1 MKYDK
6 NHALLECSIPG
17 IPQKSGKVR
26 DVFDLGDKLLM
37 VVTDR
42 ISAFDVILPCG
53 VPDKGKVLNQLSLF
67 WLEFFGVKNHLITAN
82 VDEYPAELQPY
93 KEDLRGRSML
103 VKKVKMVE
111 VECIARGYLTGSGWK
126 EYQQSQTVNG
136 EKLRAGYENASK
148 LDEVLFTPT
157 TKAAIGDHDEAIN
170 YEQTKALVGEA
181 TAQALK
187 DATIG
192 LYTKAADYAAQHGII
207 IADTKF
213 EFGQDDDGSLILA
226 DEVLTPDSSRFW
238 PQASYKVGAN
248 PPSLDKQYVRDWLDS
263 INFNHQPPGPVLPDD
278 VIARTREIY
287 IKRTFPARS
296 WPNVRHSSF
305 IIYNRSKE
313 TMGMF
318 DQVREAMKM
327 RSEAKKIEAE
337 IKKITAEYSN
347 GGITVVAKGDMT
359 IDKIAITPEAYEE
372 VKAGK
377 PARFE
382 TMLFNVVNGALKKA
396 RETTQQEMAK
406 LMQANGGFGGLFGK

>member
-17 IPQKSGKVR
+17 VPQKSGKVR

-67 WLEFFGVKNHLITAN
+67 WMEFLGMKNHLITAN
-82 VDEYPAELQPY
+82 VDEYPSELLPY

-103 VKKVKMVE
+103 VKKVNMVA

-126 EYQQSQTVNG
+126 EYKAKGTVNG

-170 YEQTKALVGEA
+170 FAETEKLVGADLAKALR
-181 TAQALK
+181 

-192 LYTKAADYAAQHGII
+192 LYTKAADYAATKGII

-213 EFGQDDDGSLILA
+213 EFGRDSDGSLILA
-226 DEVLTPDSSRFW
+226 DECLTPDSSRFW
-238 PQASYKVGAN
+238 PKSSYAVGAN
-248 PPSLDKQYVRDWLDS
+248 PPSLDKQYVRDYLES
-263 INFNHQPPGPVLPDD
+263 INFNKEPPGPVLPDE

-287 IKRTFPARS
+287 VK
-296 WPNVRHSSF
+296 
-305 IIYNRSKE
+305 
-313 TMGMF
+313 
-318 DQVREAMKM
+318 
-327 RSEAKKIEAE
+327 
-337 IKKITAEYSN
+337 
-347 GGITVVAKGDMT
+347 
-359 IDKIAITPEAYEE
+359 AYEDLS
-372 VKAGK
+372 GK
-377 PARFE
+377 
-382 TMLFNVVNGALKKA
+382 
-396 RETTQQEMAK
+396 K
-406 LMQANGGFGGLFGK
+406 LV

>member
-17 IPQKSGKVR
+17 VPVKSGKVR

-53 VPDKGKVLNQLSLF
+53 VPEKGKVLNQLSLF
-67 WLEFFGVKNHLITAN
+67 WLEFFGVKNHLITVN
-82 VDEYPAELQPY
+82 VDEYPEILQPY

-126 EYQQSQTVNG
+126 EYQKSQTVNG

-170 YEQTKALVGEA
+170 YAQTVELVGEA
-181 TAQALK
+181 TAKALK

-192 LYTKAADYAAQHGII
+192 LYAKAADYARTHGII

-213 EFGQDDDGSLILA
+213 EFGQDADGSLILA

-238 PQASYKVGAN
+238 PEASYKVGAN
-248 PPSLDKQYVRDWLDS
+248 PPSLDKQFVRDWLDS
-263 INFNHQPPGPVLPDD
+263 IHFNHQPPGPVLPDD
-278 VIARTREIY
+278 VIARTHDIY
-287 IKRTFPARS
+287 VK
-296 WPNVRHSSF
+296 
-305 IIYNRSKE
+305 
-313 TMGMF
+313 
-318 DQVREAMKM
+318 
-327 RSEAKKIEAE
+327 
-337 IKKITAEYSN
+337 
-347 GGITVVAKGDMT
+347 
-359 IDKIAITPEAYEE
+359 AYEDLS
-372 VKAGK
+372 GK
-377 PARFE
+377 
-382 TMLFNVVNGALKKA
+382 
-396 RETTQQEMAK
+396 K
-406 LMQANGGFGGLFGK
+406 LV

>member
-53 VPDKGKVLNQLSLF
+53 VPDKGKFLNQLSLF
-67 WLEFFGVKNHLITAN
+67 WMEFLGMKNHLVTAN

-103 VKKVKMVE
+103 VKKVNMVE

-126 EYQQSQTVNG
+126 EYKAKGTVNG

-157 TKAAIGDHDEAIN
+157 TKAAIGDHDEAID
-170 YEQTKALVGEA
+170 YEQTQRLVGA
-181 TAQALK
+181 DLAKALK

-192 LYTKAADYAAQHGII
+192 LYTKAADYAATKGII

-213 EFGQDDDGSLILA
+213 EFGKDVDGSLILA
-226 DEVLTPDSSRFW
+226 DECLTPDSSRFW
-238 PQASYKVGAN
+238 PKSSYKVGAN
-248 PPSLDKQYVRDWLDS
+248 PPSLDKQYVRDYLES
-263 INFNHQPPGPVLPDD
+263 INFNKEPPGPVLPDE

-287 IKRTFPARS
+287 VK
-296 WPNVRHSSF
+296 
-305 IIYNRSKE
+305 
-313 TMGMF
+313 
-318 DQVREAMKM
+318 
-327 RSEAKKIEAE
+327 
-337 IKKITAEYSN
+337 
-347 GGITVVAKGDMT
+347 
-359 IDKIAITPEAYEE
+359 AYEDLS
-372 VKAGK
+372 GK
-377 PARFE
+377 
-382 TMLFNVVNGALKKA
+382 
-396 RETTQQEMAK
+396 K
-406 LMQANGGFGGLFGK
+406 L

>member
-26 DVFDLGDKLLM
+26 DVFDMGDKLLM

-67 WLEFFGVKNHLITAN
+67 WMEFLGMKNHLITAN

-103 VKKVKMVE
+103 VKKVNMIE

-126 EYQQSQTVNG
+126 EYKAKGTVNG

-170 YEQTKALVGEA
+170 YEQTQKLVGA
-181 TAQALK
+181 DLAKALK

-192 LYTKAADYAAQHGII
+192 LYTKAADYAATKGII

-213 EFGQDDDGSLILA
+213 EFGKDADGSLILA
-226 DEVLTPDSSRFW
+226 DECLTPDSSRFW
-238 PQASYKVGAN
+238 PKESYAVGAN
-248 PPSLDKQYVRDWLDS
+248 PPSLDKQYVRDYLES
-263 INFNHQPPGPVLPDD
+263 INFNKEPPGPVLPAE
-278 VIARTREIY
+278 VIERTRLIY
-287 IKRTFPARS
+287 LKAFNDLS
-296 WPNVRHSSF
+296 
-305 IIYNRSKE
+305 
-313 TMGMF
+313 G
-318 DQVREAMKM
+318 RELA
-327 RSEAKKIEAE
+327 
-337 IKKITAEYSN
+337 
-347 GGITVVAKGDMT
+347 
-359 IDKIAITPEAYEE
+359 
-372 VKAGK
+372 
-377 PARFE
+377 
-382 TMLFNVVNGALKKA
+382 
-396 RETTQQEMAK
+396 
-406 LMQANGGFGGLFGK
+406 

>member
-103 VKKVKMVE
+103 VKKVRMVE

-126 EYQQSQTVNG
+126 EYQKTQTVNG
-136 EKLRAGYENASK
+136 EKLRAGYENASR

-170 YEQTKALVGEA
+170 YAETVKLVGEA
-181 TAQALK
+181 TAKALR
-187 DATIG
+187 DATIE
-192 LYTKAADYAAQHGII
+192 LYSKAADYAAKHGII

-238 PQASYKVGAN
+238 PEASYKVGAN

-287 IKRTFPARS
+287 IK
-296 WPNVRHSSF
+296 
-305 IIYNRSKE
+305 
-313 TMGMF
+313 
-318 DQVREAMKM
+318 
-327 RSEAKKIEAE
+327 
-337 IKKITAEYSN
+337 
-347 GGITVVAKGDMT
+347 
-359 IDKIAITPEAYEE
+359 AYENLS
-372 VKAGK
+372 GK
-377 PARFE
+377 ELA
-382 TMLFNVVNGALKKA
+382 
-396 RETTQQEMAK
+396 
-406 LMQANGGFGGLFGK
+406 

>member
-17 IPQKSGKVR
+17 LPQKSGKVR

-82 VDEYPAELQPY
+82 VDEYPEVLQPY

-103 VKKVKMVE
+103 VKKVNMVE

-126 EYQQSQTVNG
+126 EYKASQTVNG

-170 YEQTKALVGEA
+170 FEQTKALVGEA
-181 TAQALK
+181 MATSLK

-192 LYTKAADYAAQHGII
+192 LYTKAADYAATKGII

-213 EFGQDDDGSLILA
+213 EFGKDDDGSLILA

-238 PQASYKVGAN
+238 PASSYQVGAN
-248 PPSLDKQYVRDWLDS
+248 PPSLDKQYVRDYLES
-263 INFNHQPPGPVLPDD
+263 INFNKEPPGPVLPDE
-278 VIARTREIY
+278 VIERTREIY
-287 IKRTFPARS
+287 IK
-296 WPNVRHSSF
+296 
-305 IIYNRSKE
+305 
-313 TMGMF
+313 
-318 DQVREAMKM
+318 
-327 RSEAKKIEAE
+327 
-337 IKKITAEYSN
+337 
-347 GGITVVAKGDMT
+347 
-359 IDKIAITPEAYEE
+359 AYEDLS
-372 VKAGK
+372 GK
-377 PARFE
+377 
-382 TMLFNVVNGALKKA
+382 
-396 RETTQQEMAK
+396 K
-406 LMQANGGFGGLFGK
+406 LA

>member
-6 NHALLECSIPG
+6 NNALLECSIPG

-82 VDEYPAELQPY
+82 VDEYPEELQPY

-103 VKKVKMVE
+103 VKKVNMVE

-126 EYQQSQTVNG
+126 EYQKSQTVNG
-136 EKLRAGYENASK
+136 EKLRAGYQNASK

-170 YEQTKALVGEA
+170 YDETVKLVGEA
-181 TAQALK
+181 TAKALK
-187 DATIG
+187 EATIG
-192 LYTKAADYAAQHGII
+192 LYSKAADYARQHGII

-213 EFGQDDDGSLILA
+213 EFGQDADGSLILA

-238 PQASYKVGAN
+238 PEASYAVGSN

-278 VIARTREIY
+278 VIAKTREIY
-287 IKRTFPARS
+287 IK
-296 WPNVRHSSF
+296 
-305 IIYNRSKE
+305 
-313 TMGMF
+313 
-318 DQVREAMKM
+318 
-327 RSEAKKIEAE
+327 
-337 IKKITAEYSN
+337 
-347 GGITVVAKGDMT
+347 
-359 IDKIAITPEAYEE
+359 AYEDLS
-372 VKAGK
+372 G
-377 PARFE
+377 R
-382 TMLFNVVNGALKKA
+382 
-396 RETTQQEMAK
+396 K
-406 LMQANGGFGGLFGK
+406 LA

>member
-6 NHALLECSIPG
+6 NHALLECAIPG
-17 IPQKSGKVR
+17 LPQKSGKVR
-26 DVFDLGDKLLM
+26 DVFDLGDRLLM

-67 WLEFFGVKNHLITAN
+67 WLEFFGVKNHLVTAD
-82 VDEYPAELQPY
+82 VDEYPEALKPY
-93 KEDLRGRSML
+93 ADDLRGRSML

-126 EYQQSQTVNG
+126 EYQKSGTVNG
-136 EKLRAGYENASK
+136 ERLRAGYENASK

-157 TKAAIGDHDEAIN
+157 TKAAIGDHDEAIDF
-170 YEQTKALVGEA
+170 EQTKKLVGDA

-192 LYTKAADYAAQHGII
+192 LYSKAADYARERGII

-238 PQASYKVGAN
+238 PAASYKVGAN

-263 INFNHQPPGPVLPDD
+263 IHFNHQPPGPVLPDD
-278 VIARTREIY
+278 VIAKTREIY
-287 IKRTFPARS
+287 LQAYRDLT
-296 WPNVRHSSF
+296 
-305 IIYNRSKE
+305 
-313 TMGMF
+313 G
-318 DQVREAMKM
+318 REL
-327 RSEAKKIEAE
+327 
-337 IKKITAEYSN
+337 
-347 GGITVVAKGDMT
+347 
-359 IDKIAITPEAYEE
+359 
-372 VKAGK
+372 GK
-377 PARFE
+377 
-382 TMLFNVVNGALKKA
+382 
-396 RETTQQEMAK
+396 
-406 LMQANGGFGGLFGK
+406 

>member
-1 MKYDK
+1 MIYDK
-6 NHALLECSIPG
+6 NHALLDCLIPG
-17 IPQKSGKVR
+17 LPQKSGKVR

-67 WLEFFGVKNHLITAN
+67 WMEFLGMKNHLITAN
-82 VDEYPAELQPY
+82 VDEYPEELQPY

-126 EYQQSQTVNG
+126 EYQKSQTVNG
-136 EKLRAGYENASK
+136 EKLRAGYQNASK

-170 YEQTKALVGEA
+170 YAETVRLVGEA
-181 TAQALK
+181 TAAKLR
-187 DATIG
+187 DATIS
-192 LYTKAADYAAQHGII
+192 LYKRAADYAIQHGVI

-213 EFGQDDDGSLILA
+213 EFGMDDDGSLILA

-238 PQASYKVGAN
+238 PEASYAVGKN
-248 PPSLDKQYVRDWLDS
+248 PPSLDKHYVRDWLDS

-287 IKRTFPARS
+287 VK
-296 WPNVRHSSF
+296 
-305 IIYNRSKE
+305 
-313 TMGMF
+313 
-318 DQVREAMKM
+318 
-327 RSEAKKIEAE
+327 
-337 IKKITAEYSN
+337 
-347 GGITVVAKGDMT
+347 
-359 IDKIAITPEAYEE
+359 AYEE
-372 VKAGK
+372 LSGK
-377 PARFE
+377 
-382 TMLFNVVNGALKKA
+382 
-396 RETTQQEMAK
+396 K
-406 LMQANGGFGGLFGK
+406 LA

>member
-126 EYQQSQTVNG
+126 EYQKSQTVNG

-226 DEVLTPDSSRFW
+226 DEVLTPDPSRFW
-238 PQASYKVGAN
+238 PQASSKGGAN

-287 IKRTFPARS
+287 IK
-296 WPNVRHSSF
+296 
-305 IIYNRSKE
+305 
-313 TMGMF
+313 
-318 DQVREAMKM
+318 
-327 RSEAKKIEAE
+327 
-337 IKKITAEYSN
+337 
-347 GGITVVAKGDMT
+347 
-359 IDKIAITPEAYEE
+359 AYEDLS
-372 VKAGK
+372 GK
-377 PARFE
+377 
-382 TMLFNVVNGALKKA
+382 
-396 RETTQQEMAK
+396 K
-406 LMQANGGFGGLFGK
+406 LA

>member
-17 IPQKSGKVR
+17 IPSKSGKVR

-67 WLEFFGVKNHLITAN
+67 WMEFFGMKNHLITAD
-82 VDEYPAELQPY
+82 VDAYPAELQPY

-126 EYQQSQTVNG
+126 EYQKSQTVNG

-170 YEQTKALVGEA
+170 FDETVKLVGEA
-181 TAQALK
+181 TAKALK
-187 DATIG
+187 ETTIG
-192 LYTKAADYAAQHGII
+192 LYSKAADYARQHGII

-213 EFGQDDDGSLILA
+213 EFGKDDDGSLILA

-238 PQASYKVGAN
+238 PEESYVVGKN
-248 PPSLDKQYVRDWLDS
+248 PPSLDKQFVRDWLDS
-263 INFNHQPPGPVLPDD
+263 INFNPQPPGPVLPDE
-278 VIARTREIY
+278 VIAKTREIY
-287 IKRTFPARS
+287 IK
-296 WPNVRHSSF
+296 
-305 IIYNRSKE
+305 
-313 TMGMF
+313 
-318 DQVREAMKM
+318 
-327 RSEAKKIEAE
+327 
-337 IKKITAEYSN
+337 
-347 GGITVVAKGDMT
+347 
-359 IDKIAITPEAYEE
+359 AYENLS
-372 VKAGK
+372 GK
-377 PARFE
+377 
-382 TMLFNVVNGALKKA
+382 
-396 RETTQQEMAK
+396 K
-406 LMQANGGFGGLFGK
+406 LDA